1 MRGEIAKI
9 VFSPDRCTMRSLC
22 CRIKKLQSG
31 EMMPQYQKMITNA
44 VDPEYFPPITMPE
57 LLAFEETIAIQV
69 DKKLFTSRS
78 SAF

>member
-1 MRGEIAKI
+1 
-9 VFSPDRCTMRSLC
+9 
-22 CRIKKLQSG
+22 
-31 EMMPQYQKMITNA
+31 MPQYQKMITNA